1 MVVMLMIRLADE
13 MKCLR
18 KKVVLNW
25 RIVKKK
31 SIWLQLHQMSLFS
44 SMMSLLCIWILHLY
58 DRNEI
63 GVWCF

>member
-1 MVVMLMIRLADE
+1 

-31 SIWLQLHQMSLFS
+31 SMWLQLHQMSLFS